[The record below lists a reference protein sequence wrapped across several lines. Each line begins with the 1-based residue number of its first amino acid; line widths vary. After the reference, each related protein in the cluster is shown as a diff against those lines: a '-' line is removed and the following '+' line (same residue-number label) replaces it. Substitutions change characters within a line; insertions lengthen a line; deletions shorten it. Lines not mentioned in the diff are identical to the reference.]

1 RSAVIQ
7 WALMV
12 CVFAISFVPSILH
25 LPTAIALGREGAH
38 GAPVNSAGPAG
49 AKLLLF
55 FVLVVQI
62 SDVLPYVLGKTLGKQ
77 PVAAKVSPNKTLE
90 GFIGG
95 IFISSGVGSAL
106 WWLTPFNLLLAVGL
120 AFVFCLLGF
129 VGGLLLISIKLYS
142 RVEDFASTM

>member
-12 CVFAISFVPSILH
+12 LVIAISFVPSILH
-25 LPTAIALGREGAH
+25 LPTAIALGREGSH

-62 SDVLPYVLGKTLGKQ
+62 SDVLQYVWGKTLGKH
-77 PVAAKVSPNKTLE
+77 PVAPKVSPNKTWE
-90 GFIGG
+90 GR
-95 IFISSGVGSAL
+95 SEERRVG
-106 WWLTPFNLLLAVGL
+106 
-120 AFVFCLLGF
+120 
-129 VGGLLLISIKLYS
+129 K
-142 RVEDFASTM
+142 R